1 MPVFK
6 VLTIFFVVAITLGH
20 DVDTGD
26 INKRL
31 LLNDPDIAATRLAN
45 VEAALQTL
53 KGEVSKL
60 KVDLKTEQ
68 TTNVQHETKISLLTQ
83 SLTMIQGMFTSTTLY
98 TVMQNYFFN
107 SAP

>member
-1 MPVFK
+1 MPVFQ
-6 VLTIFFVVAITLGH
+6 VLTIFVVVTIMLGH
-20 DVDTGD
+20 NDDTGD

-31 LLNDPDIAATRLAN
+31 LLNDPAIAATRLAN

-68 TTNVQHETKISLLTQ
+68 TTNVQHETKISQLTQ
-83 SLTMIQGMFTSTTLY
+83 SLTMIQGTFNSTTL
-98 TVMQNYFFN
+98 
-107 SAP
+107 